1 MKKGINRIL
10 IAGVVLVVN
19 LLFAAC
25 GAKHDKASQKEEKVI
40 FRYGYTATNSNVLS
54 GLDGIAE
61 EQGYFKEELGK
72 ENAEFKAVPFV
83 KAGPAINSALA
94 SGELDS
100 GTLGDVPAIVAKS
113 QGAET
118 TAVDIQDSDY
128 STHLVVSKNSG
139 VKQVK
144 DLKGKKVAVQTG
156 SYMQRILFQIL
167 EKNGLSSKD
176 VQLVNMSEVDAANA
190 IEAGSIDATAVTEMK
205 GYKLEQGKNVEVLYD
220 TKGDQ
225 DLARTSATLVSNKF
239 AKEHP
244 EVVTAYFRALIRAQK
259 YAKKHPEDLRKLYI
273 KSGLEEKIVDL
284 TYPKLTDYKS
294 ITGTTE
300 ENKKVFE
307 EVITF
312 LKDNKLIKKSIDLNT
327 WFDGSFYENAKKEV
341 K

>member
-1 MKKGINRIL
+1 MKKGIRKIL
-10 IAGVVLVVN
+10 IAGTILGIN
-19 LLFAAC
+19 LLFAGC
-25 GAKHDKASQKEEKVI
+25 GAKSDKASKKSEKIV

-54 GLDGIAE
+54 GLDGIAQ

-94 SGELDS
+94 SGELEA

-118 TAVDIQDSDY
+118 TVVDIQASDY
-128 STHLVVSKNSG
+128 STHLVVSKKSG
-139 VKQVK
+139 LKKVK
-144 DLKGKKVAVQTG
+144 DLKGKKVAVQSG
-156 SYMQRILFQIL
+156 SYMQRILYQIL
-167 EKNGLSSKD
+167 EKNGLSPKD
-176 VQLVNMSEVDAANA
+176 VELVNMSEVDAANA

-205 GYKLEQGKNVEVLYD
+205 GYKLEQGENVELLYD
-220 TKGDQ
+220 TQ
-225 DLARTSATLVSNKF
+225 EEPDLVRTGALLVSNKF

-244 EVVTAYFRALIRAQK
+244 EIVTAYFRALIRAQE
-259 YAKKHPEDLRKLYI
+259 YAKEHPEDLRELYI

-284 TYPKLTDYKS
+284 TYPKLTDYRS
-294 ITGTTE
+294 VTGTTE

-307 EVITF
+307 GVITF
-312 LKDNKLIKKSIDLNT
+312 LKDNKLTKKDVDLDA
-327 WFDGSFYENAKKEV
+327 WFDGNFYKKAKEEV